1 MTTSYCLSYEY
12 LDYSHREEIATST
25 DKEDILAQYKSFVQS
40 CKDEDDYDGVDYVSV
55 EEVDVE
61 TDEYG
66 DVIAETTFVEPG
78 E

>member
-1 MTTSYCLSYEY
+1 MTTAYCLSYEY

-25 DKEDILAQYKSFVQS
+25 DKAAILEQYNSFIAS
-40 CKDEDDYDGVDYVSV
+40 CKNEDDYDGVDYISV
-55 EEVDVE
+55 ELVDE
-61 TDEYG
+61 DGEYG

>member
-1 MTTSYCLSYEY
+1 MTISYCLSYEY
-12 LDYSHREEIATST
+12 LDYSHREELAIGT
-25 DKEDILAQYKSFVQS
+25 DKAAILEQYHSFVKS
-40 CKDEDDYDGVDYVSV
+40 CRDADDFDGVDYVSV
-55 EEVDVE
+55 EEFNVD

>member
-12 LDYSHREEIATST
+12 LDYSHRDEVATST
-25 DKEDILAQYKSFVQS
+25 DKAYIMDFYNSFVAECREADDFDEIDYIS
-40 CKDEDDYDGVDYVSV
+40 VETVDEDG
-55 EEVDVE
+55 
-61 TDEYG
+61 EYG

>member
-1 MTTSYCLSYEY
+1 MTISYCLSYEY

-25 DKEDILAQYKSFVQS
+25 DKADILAQYKSFVAS

-55 EEVDVE
+55 EEVED
-61 TDEYG
+61 DEYG